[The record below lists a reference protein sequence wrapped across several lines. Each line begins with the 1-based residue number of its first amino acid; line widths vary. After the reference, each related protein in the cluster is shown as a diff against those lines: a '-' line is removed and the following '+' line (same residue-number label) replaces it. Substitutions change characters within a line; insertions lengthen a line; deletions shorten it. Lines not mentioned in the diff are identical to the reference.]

1 MFTNRSYETRQK
13 PRNLAEN
20 GDLPNP
26 IYYKKN
32 YFFTKERSPWGQ
44 NRKTE
49 TDENYLK
56 FSSDYIKIII

>member
-1 MFTNRSYETRQK
+1 VLVKNQETWQK
-13 PRNLAEN
+13 METCQIRFN
-20 GDLPNP
+20 
-26 IYYKKN
+26 IKKKLL
-32 YFFTKERSPWGQ
+32 FLQRKGETVWGQ